1 MIMEKIE
8 IKNKIIKNFKLD
20 ERLLNLLDQLFDDR
34 LDLDRINEI
43 VDFIVELKLDT
54 SAVIGFLIY
63 QLHKIDPEKAK
74 KLSERLSEDEKLIFS
89 SFKKLKDIRYLTKAE
104 EADDIRRMFI
114 GLGKDLR
121 AVLIKLAGILYD
133 VKHLKEPLSAIDS
146 DFVSNVKEVFAPLA
160 ERLGLSE
167 MKSVME
173 DYCFRYQNPEM
184 YYSLINQLEKTREEN
199 NKQIEITKKRLINIL
214 HELGIKGEIQARQK
228 HVSSIFRK
236 IKMKNVTLAQI
247 YDLIA
252 MRVLVQTVEEC
263 YAVFGKIHGI
273 YRPIQGRVKDYIS
286 NPKPNGYQ
294 TLHTTVIVEN
304 QRPLEIQIRTYN
316 MHKHC
321 EYGVAAHWMYKDG
334 SEKMDKLDKRI
345 SWFRNIIE
353 NAQTMQSTDFVET
366 LKTDLYTGSIFVQTP
381 KGKVLEFPVGAT
393 MIDFAYSIHSDIG
406 NHCVGGKINN
416 IMKPIYTELKNGDVV
431 EIITNSN
438 SKGPS
443 RDWLNHVKTSGARS
457 RIKSFF
463 KNEMKDE
470 NIANGKTMLEEA
482 SKARQFS
489 ISQLLEENYINDI
502 LTKYTMESMD
512 ELYAAVGSGSL
523 SATQVV
529 GRLIALYLKDHD
541 QPNKKG
547 EKIKLKTSKS
557 GVVVDGATGLLVR
570 YAGCC
575 QPISG
580 DEIIGYIS
588 QGKGVTIHKK
598 DCPNI
603 KYLDK
608 DRLIDVEWEGENT
621 SDVYAEI
628 KIIAEVSPTLLN
640 KITSNL
646 ATENIVLRKFEAK
659 EKLDQL
665 ECTIV
670 IVAKS
675 RDDIKKTCL
684 NLEQINGIKK
694 VIRIS

>member
-1 MIMEKIE
+1 MEKIE

-63 QLHKIDPEKAK
+63 QLHKVDAEKAK
-74 KLSERLSEDEKLIFS
+74 KIGERLSEDEKLIFS

-133 VKHLKEPLSAIDS
+133 VKHLKEPLSAIDE

-199 NKQIEITKKRLINIL
+199 NRQIEITKKRLVSIL

-273 YRPIQGRVKDYIS
+273 YRPMQGRVKDYIS

-304 QRPLEIQIRTYN
+304 QRPLEIQIRTYK

-321 EYGVAAHWMYKDG
+321 EYGIAAHWMYKDG
-334 SEKMDKLDKRI
+334 SEKMNKLDKKI
-345 SWFRNIIE
+345 NWFRNIIE

-470 NIANGKTMLEEA
+470 NIANGKIMLEEA
-482 SKARQFS
+482 SKARQFA
-489 ISQLLEENYINDI
+489 ISQLLEEKYINDI
-502 LTKYTMESMD
+502 LIKYSMESME
-512 ELYAAVGSGSL
+512 ELYASIGSGSL

-541 QPNKKG
+541 QSKNKG

-557 GVVVDGATGLLVR
+557 GVVVDGATELLVR

-575 QPISG
+575 HPTAG
-580 DEIIGYIS
+580 DDIIGYIS
-588 QGKGVTIHKK
+588 QGKGVTIHRK
-598 DCPNI
+598 DCPNL

-608 DRLIDVEWEGENT
+608 ERLIEVDWEGENRAEI
-621 SDVYAEI
+621 SAEI
-628 KIIAEVSPTLLN
+628 KVIAEKSSALLN
-640 KITSNL
+640 KITANL
-646 ATENIVLRKFEAK
+646 TAENVSLRKFEAK

-665 ECTIV
+665 EFTIV
-670 IVAKS
+670 ISAKS
-675 RDDIKKTCL
+675 REAIKATCAH
-684 NLEQINGIKK
+684 LEQINGIKK
-694 VIRIS
+694 VNRIS

>member
-1 MIMEKIE
+1 MGKTEIKEKIL
-8 IKNKIIKNFKLD
+8 KKFKLD
-20 ERLLNLLDQLFDDR
+20 ERLLSILDQLIDERVDF
-34 LDLDRINEI
+34 DRINEI
-43 VDFIVELKLDT
+43 IDFIIELKLDT

-63 QLHKIDPEKAK
+63 QLHKVDAEKAK
-74 KLSERLSEDEKLIFS
+74 KIGERLSEDEKLIFS

-133 VKHLKEPLSAIDS
+133 VKHLKEPLSAIDT

-173 DYCFRYQNPEM
+173 DCCFRYQNPEM

-199 NKQIEITKKRLINIL
+199 NRQIEITKKRLVSIL

-273 YRPIQGRVKDYIS
+273 YRPMQGRVKDYIS

-304 QRPLEIQIRTYN
+304 QRPLEIQIRTYK

-321 EYGVAAHWMYKDG
+321 EYGIAAHWMYKDG
-334 SEKMDKLDKRI
+334 SEKMNKLDKKI
-345 SWFRNIIE
+345 NWFRNIIE

-470 NIANGKTMLEEA
+470 NIANGKIMLEEA
-482 SKARQFS
+482 SKARQFA
-489 ISQLLEENYINDI
+489 ISQLLEEKYINDI
-502 LTKYTMESMD
+502 LIKYTMESME
-512 ELYAAVGSGSL
+512 ELYAAIGSGSL

-541 QPNKKG
+541 QSKNKG

-575 QPISG
+575 HPIAG
-580 DEIIGYIS
+580 DDIIGYIS
-588 QGKGVTIHKK
+588 QGKGVTIHKS

-608 DRLIDVEWEGENT
+608 ERLIEVDWEGEN
-621 SDVYAEI
+621 SAEISAEI
-628 KIIAEVSPTLLN
+628 KVIAEKSATLLN

-646 ATENIVLRKFEAK
+646 ATENVSLRKFEAK

-665 ECTIV
+665 EFTIV
-670 IVAKS
+670 ISAKS
-675 RDDIKKTCL
+675 REDIKTTCTH
-684 NLEQINGIKK
+684 LEQINGIKK
-694 VIRIS
+694 VNRIS

>member
-1 MIMEKIE
+1 MVKTEIKEKIL
-8 IKNKIIKNFKLD
+8 KNFKLD
-20 ERLLNLLDQLFDDR
+20 ERLLSILDQLIDERVNF
-34 LDLDRINEI
+34 DRINEI
-43 VDFIVELKLDT
+43 IDFIVELKLDT

-63 QLHKIDPEKAK
+63 QLHKVDAEKAK
-74 KLSERLSEDEKLIFS
+74 KIGERLSEDEKLIFL

-104 EADDIRRMFI
+104 ESDDIRRMFI

-133 VKHLKEPLSAIDS
+133 VKHLKEPLSAIDT

-173 DYCFRYQNPEM
+173 DYCFKYQNPEM

-199 NKQIEITKKRLINIL
+199 NRQIEITKKRLVSIL

-304 QRPLEIQIRTYN
+304 QRPLEIQIRTYK

-321 EYGVAAHWMYKDG
+321 EYGIAAHWMYKDG
-334 SEKMDKLDKRI
+334 SEKMNKLDKKI
-345 SWFRNIIE
+345 NWFRNIIE

-470 NIANGKTMLEEA
+470 NIANGKIMFEEA
-482 SKARQFS
+482 SKARQFA
-489 ISQLLEENYINDI
+489 ISQLLEEKYINDI
-502 LTKYTMESMD
+502 LIKYSMESME
-512 ELYAAVGSGSL
+512 ELYASIGSGSL

-541 QPNKKG
+541 QSKNKG

-575 QPISG
+575 HPIAG
-580 DEIIGYIS
+580 DDIIGYIS
-588 QGKGVTIHKK
+588 QGKGVTIHRK
-598 DCPNI
+598 DCPNL

-608 DRLIDVEWEGENT
+608 ERLIEVDWEGENRAEI
-621 SDVYAEI
+621 SAEI
-628 KIIAEVSPTLLN
+628 KVIAEKSSALLN
-640 KITSNL
+640 KITANL
-646 ATENIVLRKFEAK
+646 TAENVSLRKFEAK

-665 ECTIV
+665 EFTIV
-670 IVAKS
+670 ISAKS
-675 RDDIKKTCL
+675 REAIKATCAH
-684 NLEQINGIKK
+684 LEQINGIKK
-694 VIRIS
+694 VNRIS

>member
-1 MIMEKIE
+1 MGKTEIKEKIL
-8 IKNKIIKNFKLD
+8 KKFKLD
-20 ERLLNLLDQLFDDR
+20 ERLLSILDQLIDERVDF
-34 LDLDRINEI
+34 DRINEI
-43 VDFIVELKLDT
+43 IDFIIELKLDT

-63 QLHKIDPEKAK
+63 QLYKVDPEKAK
-74 KLSERLSEDEKLIFS
+74 TLIERLSEDEKLIFS

-133 VKHLKEPLSAIDS
+133 VKHLKEPLSAIDT

-173 DYCFRYQNPEM
+173 DCCFRYQNPEM

-199 NKQIEITKKRLINIL
+199 NRQIEITKKRLVSIL

-273 YRPIQGRVKDYIS
+273 YRPMQGRVKDYIS

-304 QRPLEIQIRTYN
+304 QRPLEIQIRTYK

-321 EYGVAAHWMYKDG
+321 EYGIAAHWMYKDG
-334 SEKMDKLDKRI
+334 SEKMNKLDKKI
-345 SWFRNIIE
+345 NWFRNIIE

-470 NIANGKTMLEEA
+470 NIANGKIMLEEA
-482 SKARQFS
+482 SKARQFA
-489 ISQLLEENYINDI
+489 ISQLLEEKYINDI
-502 LTKYTMESMD
+502 LIKYTMESME
-512 ELYAAVGSGSL
+512 ELYASIGSGSL

-541 QPNKKG
+541 QSKNKG

-575 QPISG
+575 HPIAG
-580 DEIIGYIS
+580 DDIIGYIS
-588 QGKGVTIHKK
+588 QGKGVTIHRK
-598 DCPNI
+598 DCPNL

-608 DRLIDVEWEGENT
+608 ERLIEVDWEGEN
-621 SDVYAEI
+621 SAEISAEI
-628 KIIAEVSPTLLN
+628 KVIAEKSSALLN
-640 KITSNL
+640 KITANL
-646 ATENIVLRKFEAK
+646 TAENVSLRKFEAK
-659 EKLDQL
+659 DKTDQL
-665 ECTIV
+665 EFTIV
-670 IVAKS
+670 VSAKS
-675 RDDIKKTCL
+675 REAIKATCAH
-684 NLEQINGIKK
+684 LEQINGIKK
-694 VIRIS
+694 VNRIS

>member
-1 MIMEKIE
+1 MGKTEIKEKIL
-8 IKNKIIKNFKLD
+8 KKFKLD
-20 ERLLNLLDQLFDDR
+20 ERLLRILDQLIDERVDF
-34 LDLDRINEI
+34 DRINEI
-43 VDFIVELKLDT
+43 IDFIIELKLDT

-63 QLHKIDPEKAK
+63 QLHKVDAEKAK
-74 KLSERLSEDEKLIFS
+74 KISERLSEDEKLIFS

-133 VKHLKEPLSAIDS
+133 VKHLKEPLSAIDE

-304 QRPLEIQIRTYN
+304 QRPLEIQIRTYK

-321 EYGVAAHWMYKDG
+321 EYGIAAHWMYKDG
-334 SEKMDKLDKRI
+334 SEKMNKLDKKI
-345 SWFRNIIE
+345 NWFRNIIE

-470 NIANGKTMLEEA
+470 NIANGKIMLEEA
-482 SKARQFS
+482 SKARQFA
-489 ISQLLEENYINDI
+489 ISQLLEEKYINDI
-502 LTKYTMESMD
+502 LIKYTMESME
-512 ELYAAVGSGSL
+512 ELYAAIGSGSL

-541 QPNKKG
+541 RASDKG

-575 QPISG
+575 HPIAG
-580 DEIIGYIS
+580 DDIIGYIS
-588 QGKGVTIHKK
+588 QGKGVTIHKS

-608 DRLIDVEWEGENT
+608 ERLIEVDWEGEN
-621 SDVYAEI
+621 SAEISAEI
-628 KIIAEVSPTLLN
+628 KVIAEKSATLLN

-646 ATENIVLRKFEAK
+646 ATENVSLRKFEAK

-665 ECTIV
+665 EFTIV
-670 IVAKS
+670 ISAKS
-675 RDDIKKTCL
+675 REDIKTTCTH
-684 NLEQINGIKK
+684 LEQINGIKK
-694 VIRIS
+694 VNRIS

>member
-1 MIMEKIE
+1 MEKLE
-8 IKNKIIKNFKLD
+8 IKNKIVNNFKLD
-20 ERLLNLLDQLFDDR
+20 DRLLNILDQLLDDR
-34 LDLDRINEI
+34 MDLDRINEI
-43 VDFIVELKLDT
+43 VDFIIELKLDT

-63 QLHKIDPEKAK
+63 QIYKIDSEKAK
-74 KLSERLSEDEKLIFS
+74 NLSSNLTEDEKVIFS

-133 VKHLKEPLSAIDS
+133 VKHLKEPLSAIDA

-173 DYCFRYQNPEM
+173 DYCFKYQNPEM
-184 YYSLINQLEKTREEN
+184 YYSLLNQLEKTREEN
-199 NKQIEITKKRLINIL
+199 DKQIETTKKRLLNIL

-228 HVSSIFRK
+228 HLSSIFRK

-273 YRPIQGRVKDYIS
+273 YKPIQGRVKDYIS

-304 QRPLEIQIRTYN
+304 QRPLEIQIRTFK

-334 SEKMDKLDKRI
+334 SEKMDKFDRKI
-345 SWFRNIIE
+345 SWLRNIIE
-353 NAQTMQSTDFVET
+353 NAQTMQSGDFVET
-366 LKTDLYTGSIFVQTP
+366 LKTDLYTGEIFVQTP
-381 KGKVLEFPVGAT
+381 RGKVLEFPIGAT
-393 MIDFAYSIHSDIG
+393 MIDFAYAIHSDVG
-406 NHCVGGKINN
+406 NHCVGGRINN

-431 EIITNSN
+431 EIITNPN

-470 NIANGKTMLEEA
+470 NIANGKIMLEEA
-482 SKARQFS
+482 SKARQFT
-489 ISQLLEENYINDI
+489 ISQLLDEKYVNDI
-502 LTKYTMESMD
+502 LVKYTMESME
-512 ELYAAVGSGSL
+512 ELYAAIGSGSL

-529 GRLIALYLKDHD
+529 GRLIALYLKDHE
-541 QPNKKG
+541 QTNKSG
-547 EKIKLKTSKS
+547 EKIKLKTNKS
-557 GVVVDGATGLLVR
+557 GIVVDGATGLLVR

-598 DCPNI
+598 DCPNL

-608 DRLIDVEWEGENT
+608 ERLIDVEWEGEGK

-628 KIIAEVSPTLLN
+628 KIIAEKSPTLLN

-646 ATENIVLRKFEAK
+646 SAENVSLRKFEAK
-659 EKLDQL
+659 EKSDQL

-670 IVAKS
+670 IVAKN

-684 NLEQINGIKK
+684 NLEQINGVRK
-694 VIRIS
+694 VNRIS

>member
-1 MIMEKIE
+1 MGKTEIKEKIL
-8 IKNKIIKNFKLD
+8 KKFKLD
-20 ERLLNLLDQLFDDR
+20 ERLLSILDQLIDERVDF
-34 LDLDRINEI
+34 DRINEI
-43 VDFIVELKLDT
+43 IDFIIELKLDT

-63 QLHKIDPEKAK
+63 QLHKVDAEKAK
-74 KLSERLSEDEKLIFS
+74 KIGERLSEDEKLIFL

-133 VKHLKEPLSAIDS
+133 VKHLKEPLSAIDT

-199 NKQIEITKKRLINIL
+199 NRQIEITKKRLVSIL

-273 YRPIQGRVKDYIS
+273 YRPMQGRVKDYIS

-304 QRPLEIQIRTYN
+304 QRPLEIQIRTYK

-321 EYGVAAHWMYKDG
+321 EYGIAAHWMYKDG
-334 SEKMDKLDKRI
+334 SEKMNKLDKKI
-345 SWFRNIIE
+345 NWFRNIIE

-470 NIANGKTMLEEA
+470 NIANGKIMLEEA
-482 SKARQFS
+482 SKARQFA
-489 ISQLLEENYINDI
+489 ISQLLEEKYINDI
-502 LTKYTMESMD
+502 LIKYTMESME
-512 ELYAAVGSGSL
+512 ELYAAIGSGSL

-541 QPNKKG
+541 QSKNKG

-575 QPISG
+575 HPIAG
-580 DEIIGYIS
+580 DDIIGYIS
-588 QGKGVTIHKK
+588 QGKGVTIHRK
-598 DCPNI
+598 DCPNL

-608 DRLIDVEWEGENT
+608 ERLIEVDWEGENRAEI
-621 SDVYAEI
+621 SAEI
-628 KIIAEVSPTLLN
+628 KVIAEKSSALLN
-640 KITSNL
+640 KITANL
-646 ATENIVLRKFEAK
+646 TAENVSLRKFEAK

-665 ECTIV
+665 EFTIV
-670 IVAKS
+670 ISAKS
-675 RDDIKKTCL
+675 REAIKATCAR
-684 NLEQINGIKK
+684 LEQINGIKK
-694 VIRIS
+694 VNRIS